1 MIFVKE
7 CVMLRE
13 EAGESMSIVTFCGH
27 SETGIGEEIR
37 QRLYRTVEQEIQ
49 NGADLFYLG
58 GYGYFDRMAAGVVRE
73 LKKKYPHIKSVL
85 VLAYLNR
92 EVDMEYYDE
101 TIYPPLE
108 NTPPRYA
115 ISKRNEW
122 LAANADTVIA
132 YVIYSWGGAAKTLRY
147 AQRKHKRIVN
157 LAEGAAE

>member
-1 MIFVKE
+1 
-7 CVMLRE
+7 MLFFARKRVT
-13 EAGESMSIVTFCGH
+13 SMSVVTFCGH
-27 SETGIGEEIR
+27 NEAGIGEEIR

-58 GYGYFDRMAAGVVRE
+58 GYGCFDRMAAGVVRE

-92 EVDMEYYDE
+92 EVDMRYYDE
-101 TIYPPLE
+101 TTYPPLE

-122 LAANADTVIA
+122 LVAQADTVIA
-132 YVIYSWGGAAKTLRY
+132 YVTHGWGGAAKTLRY
-147 AQRKHKRIVN
+147 AERKHKCIIE
-157 LAEGAAE
+157 LGEG

>member
-1 MIFVKE
+1 
-7 CVMLRE
+7 
-13 EAGESMSIVTFCGH
+13 MSVVTFCGH
-27 SETGIGEEIR
+27 NEAAIGEEIR
-37 QRLYRTVEQEIQ
+37 QRLYCAVEREIQ

-58 GYGYFDRMAAGVVRE
+58 GYGHFDRMAAGVVRE

-101 TIYPPLE
+101 TTYPPLE

-122 LAANADTVIA
+122 LVAQADTVIA
-132 YVIYSWGGAAKTLRY
+132 YVAYSWGGAAKTLRY
-147 AQRKHKRIVN
+147 AQRKHKRIIN
-157 LAEGAAE
+157 LAVKNIPQ

>member
-1 MIFVKE
+1 
-7 CVMLRE
+7 MLRE
-13 EAGESMSIVTFCGH
+13 EAGDSMSVVTFCGH
-27 SETGIGEEIR
+27 NEAGIGEEIR

-58 GYGYFDRMAAGVVRE
+58 GYGCFDRMAAGIVRE

-92 EVDMEYYDE
+92 EVDMKYYDE
-101 TIYPPLE
+101 TTYPPLE

-132 YVIYSWGGAAKTLRY
+132 YVTYSWGGAAKTLRY
-147 AQRKHKRIVN
+147 AERKQKWIIN
-157 LAEGAAE
+157 LAEEPAE

>member
-1 MIFVKE
+1 MIFAKE
-7 CVMLRE
+7 CVMLSE
-13 EAGESMSIVTFCGH
+13 EAGDSMSIVTFCGH
-27 SETGIGEEIR
+27 NEAGIGEEIR

-58 GYGYFDRMAAGVVRE
+58 GYGCFDRMAAGVVRE

-108 NTPPRYA
+108 NVPPRYA

-122 LAANADTVIA
+122 LVAQADTVIA
-132 YVIYSWGGAAKTLRY
+132 YVTHGWGGAAKTLRY
-147 AQRKHKRIVN
+147 AERKHKCIIE
-157 LAEGAAE
+157 LGEG